1 MRYKLIT
8 LILFIAFKLNAQTEG
23 ISYQAVIIGTTDKE
37 LPGINASNNLLVS
50 SSVSFEFTIVDE
62 DDNPLYRETQSTQ
75 TDSKG
80 LVHLIIGSGSPSVG
94 LFNQIMWDGTLK
106 NLIVEIDL
114 KGGTDFSF
122 LSQQSFLYLPYE
134 YHRDITASGNVDID
148 GDFNVDGL
156 TQFND
161 DVMLDGDSYVGGLL
175 TVDGGTILN
184 IITPSA
190 RSNNNKALTVNGYSL
205 INGNFEVAN
214 SSITSLTG
222 KLTVDGITD
231 LNNMLNVDGETTL
244 NETFTVTSS
253 STSFLTGDLNVDGTT
268 QLNEILNVT
277 GNTGLASNLT
287 VTGTTELNNTLNV
300 AGNTGLASSL
310 TVAGATQ
317 LKRNLSVSGSTQ
329 LSSLEVD
336 GPALINNSLTIATSN
351 TSSFTGPVSIDGITD
366 LNSNLIVDGTTLLNS
381 SLTVANA
388 SPSILTGTLQADGIT
403 DLNSNLIVDGTTLL
417 NSSLT
422 VANASP
428 SIFTGTLR
436 ADGITDLNSNLI
448 VDGTTLLNS
457 SLTVANAS
465 PSIFTGTLRA
475 DGITD
480 LNSNLIVDGTS
491 ALNQVTIDAGNLGS
505 TATNYGQYPLRVQG
519 NGQGIAIKVTAGL
532 PSNSNNYITFFD
544 SSGGVRGR
552 IEGETASD
560 VFGSR
565 DYNYRNDM
573 FISNLVVKSANV
585 GLAAIPV
592 VVVGLGGSAGPCG
605 ACIATAAADLAMLI
619 VDEVSFQDFKQAD
632 RGVTYQSG
640 SGDYAE
646 WLERLN
652 PDESISAGDVVGV
665 YNGKISKY
673 IGENVQKIL
682 VISTSPAVLGNMPSE
697 ENIPLNEKVAF
708 LGQVPV
714 KVKGDV
720 FAGDYILP
728 SGDNNGIGIG
738 VSKSDLKAVD
748 YKNIIGV
755 AWTSSLEN
763 EYDIVKIAIGL
774 NSNDIADFVDKQQQ
788 QINSLEERVA
798 LIESKL
804 APNSDSLKNIT
815 SKKEPQQTQNNT
827 QTYSNK
833 SLMDSFPPYLTE
845 QTIKDVEETL
855 RTVYN
860 TTKALGTIPPGLEK
874 LVNDSVFRS
883 KVIDRVKKI
892 YRQQY
897 LSRLDEYKKI
907 KENDEIKE
915 NGPIE

>member
-8 LILFIAFKLNAQTEG
+8 LIFFIVFKLNAQTEG
-23 ISYQAVIIGTTDKE
+23 ISYQAVILGATDKE

-62 DDNPLYRETQSTQ
+62 NDNPLYRETQFTQ
-75 TDSKG
+75 TDSNG

-134 YHRDITASGNVDID
+134 YHRDITASGNVGIG

-161 DVMLDGDSYVGGLL
+161 DVILDGDNYVGGLL

-184 IITPSA
+184 IITPTA
-190 RSNNNKALTVNGYSL
+190 RNNNTKALTVNGYSL

-214 SSITSLTG
+214 SSTTSLTG
-222 KLTVDGITD
+222 KLTVKGTTF
-231 LNNMLNVDGETTL
+231 LNNTLNVDGKTTL
-244 NETFTVTSS
+244 NETFTVTNS
-253 STSFLTGDLNVDGTT
+253 STSFLTGDLNVKGASSLKNTLKVDGITDLNNNLIVDGTT
-268 QLNEILNVT
+268 ILKSPLTVANGSVTSLTGNLNVVGT
-277 GNTGLASNLT
+277 TGLASNLT
-287 VTGTTELNNTLNV
+287 VD
-300 AGNTGLASSL
+300 
-310 TVAGATQ
+310 GA
-317 LKRNLSVSGSTQ
+317 TQ
-329 LSSLEVD
+329 LSSL
-336 GPALINNSLTIATSN
+336 S
-351 TSSFTGPVSIDGITD
+351 VSDETQLG
-366 LNSNLIVDGTTLLNS
+366 NLFVAGAAWLNS
-381 SLTVANA
+381 SLTIAA
-388 SPSILTGTLQADGIT
+388 SSTSNFTGPVNIDGNT

-428 SIFTGTLR
+428 SIFTGTLQ
-436 ADGITDLNSNLI
+436 
-448 VDGTTLLNS
+448 
-457 SLTVANAS
+457 
-465 PSIFTGTLRA
+465 A

-788 QINSLEERVA
+788 QINSLKERVA

-804 APNSDSLKNIT
+804 VPNSDSLKNIT

-833 SLMDSFPPYLTE
+833 SLMDGIAPYLTE
-845 QTIKDVEETL
+845 QTIKDVEENL
-855 RTVYN
+855 RTIYN

-883 KVIDRVKKI
+883 KIMDRVKNI

-897 LSRLDEYKKI
+897 LSRLNEYKKI
-907 KENDEIKE
+907 K
-915 NGPIE
+915 

>member
-8 LILFIAFKLNAQTEG
+8 LIFFIVFKLNAQTEG
-23 ISYQAVIIGTTDKE
+23 ISYQAVILGATDKE

-62 DDNPLYRETQSTQ
+62 NDNPLYRETQFTQ
-75 TDSKG
+75 TDSNG

-134 YHRDITASGNVDID
+134 YHRDITASGNVGIG

-161 DVMLDGDSYVGGLL
+161 DVILDGDNYVGGLL

-184 IITPSA
+184 IITPTA
-190 RSNNNKALTVNGYSL
+190 RNNNTKALTVNGYSL

-214 SSITSLTG
+214 SSTTSLTG
-222 KLTVDGITD
+222 KLTVKGTTF
-231 LNNMLNVDGETTL
+231 LNNTLNVDGKTTL
-244 NETFTVTSS
+244 NETFTVTNS
-253 STSFLTGDLNVDGTT
+253 STSFLTGDLNVKGASSLKNTLKVDGITDLNNNLIVDGTT
-268 QLNEILNVT
+268 ILKSPLTVANGSVTSLTGNLNVVGT
-277 GNTGLASNLT
+277 TGLASNLT
-287 VTGTTELNNTLNV
+287 VD
-300 AGNTGLASSL
+300 
-310 TVAGATQ
+310 GA
-317 LKRNLSVSGSTQ
+317 TQ
-329 LSSLEVD
+329 LSSL
-336 GPALINNSLTIATSN
+336 S
-351 TSSFTGPVSIDGITD
+351 VSDETQLG
-366 LNSNLIVDGTTLLNS
+366 NLFVAGAAWLNS
-381 SLTVANA
+381 SLTIAA
-388 SPSILTGTLQADGIT
+388 SST
-403 DLNSNLIVDGTTLL
+403 SN
-417 NSSLT
+417 
-422 VANASP
+422 
-428 SIFTGTLR
+428 FTGPVNI
-436 ADGITDLNSNLI
+436 DGN
-448 VDGTTLLNS
+448 
-457 SLTVANAS
+457 
-465 PSIFTGTLRA
+465 
-475 DGITD
+475 TD

-788 QINSLEERVA
+788 QINSLKERVA

-804 APNSDSLKNIT
+804 VPNSDSLKNIT

-833 SLMDSFPPYLTE
+833 SLMDGIAPYLTE
-845 QTIKDVEETL
+845 QTIKDVEENL
-855 RTVYN
+855 RTIYN

-883 KVIDRVKKI
+883 KIMDRVKNI

-897 LSRLDEYKKI
+897 LSRLNEYKKI
-907 KENDEIKE
+907 K
-915 NGPIE
+915 

>member
-8 LILFIAFKLNAQTEG
+8 LIFFIVFKLNAQTEG
-23 ISYQAVIIGTTDKE
+23 ISYQAVILGATDKE

-62 DDNPLYRETQSTQ
+62 NDNPLYRETQFTQ
-75 TDSKG
+75 TDSNG

-134 YHRDITASGNVDID
+134 YHRDITASGNVGIG

-161 DVMLDGDSYVGGLL
+161 DVILDGDNYVGGLL

-184 IITPSA
+184 IITPTA
-190 RSNNNKALTVNGYSL
+190 RNNNTKALTVNGYSL

-214 SSITSLTG
+214 SSTTSLTG
-222 KLTVDGITD
+222 KLTVKGTTF
-231 LNNMLNVDGETTL
+231 LNNTLNVDGKTTL
-244 NETFTVTSS
+244 NETFTVTNS
-253 STSFLTGDLNVDGTT
+253 STSFLTGDLNVKGASSLKNTLKVDGITDLNNNLIVDGTT
-268 QLNEILNVT
+268 ILKSPLTVANGSVTSLTGNLNVVGT
-277 GNTGLASNLT
+277 TGLASNLT
-287 VTGTTELNNTLNV
+287 VD
-300 AGNTGLASSL
+300 
-310 TVAGATQ
+310 GA
-317 LKRNLSVSGSTQ
+317 TQ
-329 LSSLEVD
+329 LSSL
-336 GPALINNSLTIATSN
+336 S
-351 TSSFTGPVSIDGITD
+351 VSDETQLG
-366 LNSNLIVDGTTLLNS
+366 NLFVAGAAWLNS
-381 SLTVANA
+381 SLTIAA
-388 SPSILTGTLQADGIT
+388 SST
-403 DLNSNLIVDGTTLL
+403 SN
-417 NSSLT
+417 
-422 VANASP
+422 
-428 SIFTGTLR
+428 FTGPVNI
-436 ADGITDLNSNLI
+436 DGN
-448 VDGTTLLNS
+448 
-457 SLTVANAS
+457 
-465 PSIFTGTLRA
+465 
-475 DGITD
+475 TD

-788 QINSLEERVA
+788 QINSLKERVA

-804 APNSDSLKNIT
+804 VPNSDSLKNIT

-833 SLMDSFPPYLTE
+833 SLMDGIAPYLTE
-845 QTIKDVEETL
+845 QTIKDVEENL
-855 RTVYN
+855 RTIYN

>member
-8 LILFIAFKLNAQTEG
+8 LIFFIVFKLNAQTEG
-23 ISYQAVIIGTTDKE
+23 ISYQAVILGATDKE

-62 DDNPLYRETQSTQ
+62 NDNPLYRETQFTQ
-75 TDSKG
+75 TDSNG

-134 YHRDITASGNVDID
+134 YHRDITASGNVGIG

-161 DVMLDGDSYVGGLL
+161 DVILDGDNYVGGLL

-184 IITPSA
+184 IITPTA
-190 RSNNNKALTVNGYSL
+190 RNNNTKALTVNGYSL

-214 SSITSLTG
+214 SSTTSLTG
-222 KLTVDGITD
+222 KLTVKGTTF
-231 LNNMLNVDGETTL
+231 LNNTLNVDGKTTL
-244 NETFTVTSS
+244 NETFTVTNS
-253 STSFLTGDLNVDGTT
+253 STSFLTGDLNVKGASSLKNTLKVDGITDLNNNLIVDGTT
-268 QLNEILNVT
+268 ILKSPLTVANGSVTSLTGNLNVVGT
-277 GNTGLASNLT
+277 TGLASNLT
-287 VTGTTELNNTLNV
+287 VD
-300 AGNTGLASSL
+300 
-310 TVAGATQ
+310 GA
-317 LKRNLSVSGSTQ
+317 TQ
-329 LSSLEVD
+329 LSSLSVSDETQLGNLFVA
-336 GPALINNSLTIATSN
+336 GAAWLNSSLTIAASSTSN
-351 TSSFTGPVSIDGITD
+351 FTGPVNIDGNTD

-388 SPSILTGTLQADGIT
+388 SPSIL
-403 DLNSNLIVDGTTLL
+403 
-417 NSSLT
+417 
-422 VANASP
+422 
-428 SIFTGTLR
+428 TGTLR

-465 PSIFTGTLRA
+465 PSIFTGTLQA

-788 QINSLEERVA
+788 QINSLKERVA

-804 APNSDSLKNIT
+804 VPNSDSLKNIT

-833 SLMDSFPPYLTE
+833 SLMDGIAPYLTE
-845 QTIKDVEETL
+845 QTIKDVEENL
-855 RTVYN
+855 RTIYN

-883 KVIDRVKKI
+883 KIMDRVKNI

-897 LSRLDEYKKI
+897 LSRLNEYKKI
-907 KENDEIKE
+907 K
-915 NGPIE
+915 

>member
-448 VDGTTLLNS
+448 VDGT
-457 SLTVANAS
+457 
-465 PSIFTGTLRA
+465 
-475 DGITD
+475 
-480 LNSNLIVDGTS
+480 S

-833 SLMDSFPPYLTE
+833 SLMDGIAPYLTE
-845 QTIKDVEETL
+845 QTIKDVEENL
-855 RTVYN
+855 RTIYN

-883 KVIDRVKKI
+883 KIMDRVKNI

-897 LSRLDEYKKI
+897 LSRLNEYKKI
-907 KENDEIKE
+907 K
-915 NGPIE
+915 